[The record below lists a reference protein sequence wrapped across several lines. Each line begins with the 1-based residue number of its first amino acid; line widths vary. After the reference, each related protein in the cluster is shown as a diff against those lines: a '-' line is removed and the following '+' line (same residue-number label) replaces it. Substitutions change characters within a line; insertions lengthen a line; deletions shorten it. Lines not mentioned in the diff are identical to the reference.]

1 MYIPKAYYAI
11 YTAQFV
17 LESVTI
23 HWGVGDLPGTVHL
36 NNTNSPSSSSYRL
49 PITLLLG
56 MGLHGTSLSHRD
68 FLWLVFG

>member
-1 MYIPKAYYAI
+1 MQF

-36 NNTNSPSSSSYRL
+36 KNTNS
-49 PITLLLG
+49 
-56 MGLHGTSLSHRD
+56 D
-68 FLWLVFG
+68 